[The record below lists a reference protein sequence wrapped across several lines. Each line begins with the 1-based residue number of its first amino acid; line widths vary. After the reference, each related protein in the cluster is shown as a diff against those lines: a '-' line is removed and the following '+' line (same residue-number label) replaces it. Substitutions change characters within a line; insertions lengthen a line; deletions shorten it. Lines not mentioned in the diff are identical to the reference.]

1 MPMLE
6 KVLNKFFPLWQ
17 VKNILQFYILNSV
30 FNMWFVAGVW
40 VFIWGIFMTKTQIGI
55 SDSITF
61 TLGLLVELPSGVFAD
76 TIGRKKAILIG
87 SILLTLGNFL
97 IAFSSSFM
105 SITVWYL
112 VWTIGYAFQSGATE
126 ALAYDSLKREGL
138 EKEWHRVISSA
149 TVIGKATSLIATAV
163 GGFLF
168 TMWFRLPYLVFAISG
183 LIGVI
188 AAIYLT
194 EIQVKRIKNWSF
206 EQYFFQIRDGMATL
220 IRKKILPF
228 SLIGL
233 SIMGIGYMYNWGIL
247 RPLTAERI
255 GFGPQSYSL
264 LLAATSLIGIFAVSF
279 LPKISAKMKVNQLL
293 FLVGVA
299 YAVTFFAIG
308 LPVNWLLGGVFFIS
322 LSVLLMYMEIFF
334 SQFINAHTKEEHR
347 ATTLSTVS
355 LFTKLPYVLLALVIG
370 KLADS
375 DLLVQY
381 TLAVG
386 LIAILIWGVSL
397 LLFKKS
403 QTSS

>member
-194 EIQVKRIKNWSF
+194 EIQVKRIKNW
-206 EQYFFQIRDGMATL
+206 R
-220 IRKKILPF
+220 
-228 SLIGL
+228 
-233 SIMGIGYMYNWGIL
+233 
-247 RPLTAERI
+247 
-255 GFGPQSYSL
+255 
-264 LLAATSLIGIFAVSF
+264 
-279 LPKISAKMKVNQLL
+279 
-293 FLVGVA
+293 
-299 YAVTFFAIG
+299 
-308 LPVNWLLGGVFFIS
+308 
-322 LSVLLMYMEIFF
+322 
-334 SQFINAHTKEEHR
+334 
-347 ATTLSTVS
+347 
-355 LFTKLPYVLLALVIG
+355 
-370 KLADS
+370 
-375 DLLVQY
+375 
-381 TLAVG
+381 
-386 LIAILIWGVSL
+386 
-397 LLFKKS
+397 
-403 QTSS
+403 